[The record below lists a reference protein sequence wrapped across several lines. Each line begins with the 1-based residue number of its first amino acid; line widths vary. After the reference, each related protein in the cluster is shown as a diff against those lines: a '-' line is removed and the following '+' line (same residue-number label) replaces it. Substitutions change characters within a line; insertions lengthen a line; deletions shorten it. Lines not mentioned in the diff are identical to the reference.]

1 MKYQYA
7 VERVLDHFPDL
18 TARHVISFL
27 RRATF
32 VNVARQYMYYSIP
45 KAACTQMREILRDI
59 ENAPPIKLFADGDW
73 QTRRDM
79 FIHARSNVPL
89 PSLVDVDNST
99 QREVLESPE
108 FLRLTVV
115 RNPYTRLVSA
125 WKNKVVLCEPSVK
138 GEYRQIKGGLP
149 DLHAKSLVTFDEFV
163 EYAANRC
170 DLRTCDGHWRRQ
182 VDYAFFPAM
191 NFSYVGKLEHFEDV
205 LRRLEQHLGLSET
218 LVAERRNQSLSF
230 GNNPYTKELADKV
243 YALYQ
248 SDFEV
253 LGYNYNSWATDRHKS
268 QTKST
273 NSSLSLDQFLDE
285 IVERN
290 LILSSLYEETGRLNA
305 QLRWVSRLYLA
316 PAFDGLFA
324 LHSISR
330 RAVRKVE
337 RWARR
342 IPRRR
347 RRMKTIQVV
356 RGS

>member
-7 VERVLDHFPDL
+7 VERVLDLFPDR
-18 TARHVISFL
+18 TAQHVISVL

-32 VNVARQYMYYSIP
+32 VNTARRYVYYSVP
-45 KAACTQMREILRDI
+45 KAACTQMRELVRGL

-73 QTRRDM
+73 ITRRDM
-79 FIHARSNVPL
+79 FVHARSNVPL
-89 PSLVDVDNST
+89 PSLADLDNRT

-125 WKNKVVLCEPSVK
+125 WKNKVILCEPSVK

-149 DLHAKSLVTFDEFV
+149 DLHAKSLVTFGEFV
-163 EYAANRC
+163 EYTANRC

-182 VDYAFFPAM
+182 VDYTFFPAM
-191 NFSYVGKLEHFEDV
+191 NFSYVGKLEHFEEV
-205 LRRLEQHLGLSET
+205 LRRLERHLGLSES
-218 LVAERRNQSLSF
+218 LVAERRNRSLSF
-230 GNNPYTKELADKV
+230 GGNPYTKQLADKV

-248 SDFEV
+248 SDFET
-253 LGYNYNSWATDRHKS
+253 LRYDRNTWAVDRQQCQKD
-268 QTKST
+268 ST
-273 NSSLSLDQFLDE
+273 TSGVSLDQFLDE

-290 LILSSLYEETGRLNA
+290 LIISSLYQENGRLKA
-305 QLRWVSRLYLA
+305 QLRWVSRLHLA
-316 PAFDGLFA
+316 PAFDSLFA

-330 RAVRKVE
+330 RAARKIG

-342 IPRRR
+342 CRRA
-347 RRMKTIQVV
+347 KETIQVF
-356 RGS
+356 RGF

>member
-7 VERVLDHFPDL
+7 VERVLDHFPDR
-18 TARHVISFL
+18 TPQHVITFL

-32 VNVARQYMYYSIP
+32 VNIAKRYMYYAVP
-45 KAACTQMREILRDI
+45 KAACTQMRELLRRL

-89 PSLVDVDNST
+89 PSLVDLDNRT
-99 QREVLESPE
+99 QREVLESPD

-125 WKNKVVLCEPSVK
+125 WKNKVILCEPSVK
-138 GEYRQIKGGLP
+138 GVYCDIKDGLP
-149 DLHAKSLVTFDEFV
+149 DVHTKCLVTFDEFV
-163 EYAANRC
+163 EYATKRC

-182 VDYAFFPAM
+182 VDYTFFPAM

-205 LRRLEQHLGLSET
+205 LRRLERHLGLSDF
-218 LVAERRNQSLSF
+218 LVAERRNRSISF
-230 GNNPYTKELADKV
+230 GGSPYTKELADRV

-248 SDFEV
+248 ADFEV
-253 LGYNYNSWATDRHKS
+253 LQYDRNTWPDRQESQKDSMNSGV
-268 QTKST
+268 
-273 NSSLSLDQFLDE
+273 SLDEFVDE
-285 IVERN
+285 IIERN
-290 LILSSLYEETGRLNA
+290 LIISSLYKENGRLKA
-305 QLRWVSRLYLA
+305 QLRWVLRLHLA
-316 PAFDGLFA
+316 FAFDGPFA

-330 RAVRKVE
+330 RAVRKIG

-342 IPRRR
+342 VYRRR
-347 RRMKTIQVV
+347 GPMETINVF